1 MFKTRKQT
9 PHASDLVPAG
19 DGGRAAPTFIGA
31 GSELRGNLRTAGS
44 LRVDGAIHGTVEV
57 DGDLEVSASG
67 SIEGERVS
75 ARNVMVLGRVKAE
88 VHAAEQLRIHG
99 QGRVE
104 GDVTAQALDI
114 EAGAHFTG
122 YSRTGVQPQAQVL
135 SLERPAT
142 AGER

>member
-1 MFKTRKQT
+1 MFKSSKTATRGN
-9 PHASDLVPAG
+9 DIVPVT
-19 DGGRAAPTFIGA
+19 DGSRAAPTFIGA
-31 GSELRGNLRTAGS
+31 GSELRGNLRTAGN

-114 EAGAHFTG
+114 EAGAHFVG
-122 YSRTGVQPQAQVL
+122 YSRTGAQPQAQVL

-142 AGER
+142 SGER